1 MKNLCTICMRGGSK
15 GVPNKNLRLLL
26 GKPLMAHTIEQ
37 ALQSGLFEH
46 VVVSTDSRK
55 IAEKAKTYGAETWF
69 LRPLELATDQA
80 PKVPAIRHAFLESE
94 NHYGHRFDVLI
105 DLDATSPLR
114 NVEDITKA
122 YRQFQEEDADILI
135 TACPARKNPYFNM
148 VEIING
154 KIQKVKILDK
164 EPVNRQDVPQVY
176 DMNAS
181 IYIWKRHTLLEND
194 TLFTD
199 KTSLYIML
207 EERSVVIDTKLDWDF
222 VEYMI
227 GKKTNIHD

>member
-1 MKNLCTICMRGGSK
+1 MTTRTLPK
-15 GVPNKNLRLLL
+15 GL
-26 GKPLMAHTIEQ
+26 
-37 ALQSGLFEH
+37 
-46 VVVSTDSRK
+46 
-55 IAEKAKTYGAETWF
+55 
-69 LRPLELATDQA
+69 
-80 PKVPAIRHAFLESE
+80 
-94 NHYGHRFDVLI
+94 
-105 DLDATSPLR
+105 
-114 NVEDITKA
+114 
-122 YRQFQEEDADILI
+122 
-135 TACPARKNPYFNM
+135 
-148 VEIING
+148 
-154 KIQKVKILDK
+154 KILDK

-207 EERSVVIDTKLDWDF
+207 EERSVDIDTKLDWDF